1 MTSKQSAA
9 ANFSYKQGYLDI
21 ANLNHIHKTK
31 IMNWFKIKIIVLIVL
46 ILLLLRVCYLD
57 RNDTDSKSN
66 VQQSSSVNS
75 SGQFTFV
82 LTHLLGEKLD
92 KDAYFYVG
100 NMEKWELDFQNGK
113 KLIYTIVYMNPDNP
127 MCGIT
132 ARDNFG
138 DTCEICITKT
148 SGDGTSVEFKYG
160 SRTATYKG
168 HLLR

>member
-1 MTSKQSAA
+1 MKS
-9 ANFSYKQGYLDI
+9 FI
-21 ANLNHIHKTK
+21 KT
-31 IMNWFKIKIIVLIVL
+31 VLIIAGVVFVL
-46 ILLLLRVCYLD
+46 SMFKDCGQSTT
-57 RNDTDSKSN
+57 TDSESSD
-66 VQQSSSVNS
+66 QQSSSVNS

-148 SGDGTSVEFKYG
+148 SGDGTIVEFKYG

>member
-1 MTSKQSAA
+1 MSA
-9 ANFSYKQGYLDI
+9 FKYKLIGFGSIIFFI
-21 ANLNHIHKTK
+21 A
-31 IMNWFKIKIIVLIVL
+31 L
-46 ILLLLRVCYLD
+46 ILSLIYLRMNYLES
-57 RNDTDSKSN
+57 NEISSKSN
-66 VQQSSSVNS
+66 DQQSSSVNS

-82 LTHLLGEKLD
+82 LTHLLDEKLD

>member
-1 MTSKQSAA
+1 MNTFK
-9 ANFSYKQGYLDI
+9 YKV
-21 ANLNHIHKTK
+21 
-31 IMNWFKIKIIVLIVL
+31 FVLIVL

-57 RNDTDSKSN
+57 RSDKDSKPNDSDN
-66 VQQSSSVNS
+66 KKETSSS
-75 SGQFTFV
+75 QYYTFV
-82 LTHLLGEKLD
+82 LTHLLDEKLP

-113 KLIYTIVYMNPDNP
+113 KLIYTIIYMNPDNP

-138 DTCEICITKT
+138 DTCEICITKI
-148 SGDGTSVEFKYG
+148 SGDSTSVEFKYG